1 MTNHTSVIIAIR
13 AHFRSQMP
21 AAGDWAYFDHAA
33 VSPLTR
39 PAADALR
46 AWTENIL
53 ANGDTN
59 WIDSYHEVERTRDA
73 AAKLIGAQR
82 DEIALVPNTTVG
94 LNLVAEGLDWMA
106 GDNVVTL
113 ADEFPSNVYPWMNL
127 SARGVETRRVST
139 EVSGHVDLDRLAAAC
154 DARTRVV
161 AVSWV
166 GYATGYRHE
175 LERIANIAHER
186 GALFVLDAIQ
196 GLGVFPIDVSKL
208 SIDALA
214 SGGQKWLLGPEG
226 AGIAYIRR
234 EHLDQLRPFGLG
246 SHSVVHESDYT
257 RIELNL
263 KPSAARYEG
272 GAQNMCGMIA
282 LGASLRLLLE
292 LGAESIA
299 AAVLDIT
306 NHACQRL
313 AEIGATIVSDR
324 RMDDRG
330 GAQRSGIVA
339 FELPG
344 RDSLT
349 VKKHCLTQKVV
360 LSCRAGRLRIS
371 PHAYNNEED
380 VDRLVAAL
388 RSIVG

>member
-1 MTNHTSVIIAIR
+1 
-13 AHFRSQMP
+13 MP
-21 AAGDWAYFDHAA
+21 SAQKWAYFDHAA

-59 WIDSYHEVERTRDA
+59 WIESYRAVERTRA
-73 AAKLIGAQR
+73 AAARLIGASE

-94 LNLVAEGLDWMA
+94 LNLVAEGPDWRS

-127 SARGVETRRVST
+127 GSRGVEIRRVPV
-139 EVSGHVDLDRLAAAC
+139 ELSGRVDLDRLADAC
-154 DARTRVV
+154 DTRTRVV
-161 AVSWV
+161 TVSWV
-166 GYATGYRHE
+166 GYATGYRHD
-175 LERIANIAHER
+175 LARIAQIAHDR
-186 GALFVLDAIQ
+186 GALCAVDAIQ
-196 GLGVFPIDVSKL
+196 GLGAFPMNVAQTP
-208 SIDALA
+208 IDALA
-214 SGGQKWLLGPEG
+214 AGGQKWLLGPEG

-234 EHLDQLRPFGLG
+234 EHLDRLRPFGLG

-282 LGASLRLLLE
+282 LGASVELLID
-292 LGAESIA
+292 LGIDEIA
-299 AAVLDIT
+299 AAVLEIT
-306 NHACQRL
+306 DHACRRL
-313 AEIGATIVSDR
+313 AEIGAKIVSDR
-324 RMDDRG
+324 GPGDRG
-330 GAQRSGIVA
+330 GSQRSGIVA
-339 FELPG
+339 FEFPG
-344 RDSLT
+344 RDSLAM
-349 VKKHCLTQKVV
+349 KKHCLSRQVV
-360 LSCRAGRLRIS
+360 LSCRSGRLRIS

-380 VDRLVAAL
+380 VDRMVTAL
-388 RSIVG
+388 QSFRV